1 MLAGLCASFSQ
12 LHASSELGE
21 LLVSVL
27 KYILQQKEHLYNFI
41 TSKDHRGTVVHTEVQ
56 YKGAVFHA
64 QSVNKVAV
72 TSRANGAA
80 VMQPLFAMQID
91 SFT

>member
-1 MLAGLCASFSQ
+1 MLAVLCASFSQ
-12 LHASSELGE
+12 SHASTEFGE

-27 KYILQQKEHLYNFI
+27 KLNLQQKEHLYTFM
-41 TSKDHRGTVVHTEVQ
+41 TGKDRRGSVVHIEVQ

-64 QSVNKVAV
+64 QSVNKAAV

-80 VMQPLFAMQID
+80 VMQPLFVMQID
-91 SFT
+91 SFA

>member
-1 MLAGLCASFSQ
+1 MAVLCASFSK
-12 LHASSELGE
+12 LHALSEFGE

-27 KYILQQKEHLYNFI
+27 KFILQQKEHLYGNII

-64 QSVNKVAV
+64 QSVNKAAV

-80 VMQPLFAMQID
+80 VMQPLFVMQID
-91 SFT
+91 SFA